1 VDELARTYPCR
12 PWVGVGVIVWRDGK
26 VLLARRARPPR
37 LGEWSIP
44 GGAQQVGETV
54 AQAAEREIFEET
66 GLTVRAAELVS
77 VEDAVTRDA
86 DGAVL
91 YHYTLIEIAA
101 DRQAGD
107 ATAADDVDAVVWAT
121 PAEAETLLNENP
133 AARRVL
139 RRAAQMRGFDVKETS

>member
-1 VDELARTYPCR
+1 VGELTRTYPAR

-26 VLLARRARPPR
+26 VLSARRARPPR

-91 YHYTLIEIAA
+91 YHYTIIEIAA
-101 DRQAGD
+101 DWQAGE

-121 PAEAETLLNENP
+121 PAETDALLEKNP

-139 RRAAQMRGFDVKETS
+139 RRAAQLRGFDVKETS